1 MLQALQDIPPGQR
14 QALVHFVAASV
25 QRTLQDDMSRECQ
38 AALLSLLQGTLKGG
52 EHAIQA
58 GPLLK
63 EGLHMCRV
71 ASLLV
76 KCTKM
81 LEILH

>member
-38 AALLSLLQGTLKGG
+38 AALLSLLQGTLKGVSMPSKQG
-52 EHAIQA
+52 RCSRKGCTCAGWQA
-58 GPLLK
+58 CL
-63 EGLHMCRV
+63 
-71 ASLLV
+71 
-76 KCTKM
+76 
-81 LEILH
+81 